1 MQSPIQSW
9 LPCGSSTS
17 PLCYRRMHFVGH
29 GKVTTVTSFRV
40 FAMTCKGVVYG
51 NCGYLDKLSQSVKA
65 MTECR
70 NLRLETISRLAGNW
84 DPRGDSSVA
93 PRDQVAHPISRF
105 A

>member
-1 MQSPIQSW
+1 M
-9 LPCGSSTS
+9 
-17 PLCYRRMHFVGH
+17 GH

-70 NLRLETISRLAGNW
+70 NLRLETISRVAGNW
-84 DPRGDSSVA
+84 DPRVTVLSPPGVRLHAQSVGSLTSL
-93 PRDQVAHPISRF
+93 RESRMRRRS
-105 A
+105 